1 MIKLSGRAS
10 SYAWRFGMSVKADVA
25 GMELEKLQE
34 EHGKLTPAIV
44 VNAARTEDN
53 PLHPLFDWQDKTAAE
68 AYRHQQAAYIL
79 RNLQIN
85 YIRKDSETDEPQM
98 RRMRV
103 YLNVKEKSVDGGD
116 DDGDDLED
124 GDELPAPKRVYLS
137 SVSVFQ
143 DPHYRSSMLG
153 QAKREL
159 ETWRNRYAAFQEFDS
174 VIREIDVVMKMLV
187 TEVKAAA

>member
-1 MIKLSGRAS
+1 MIKLSGRTS

-174 VIREIDVVMKMLV
+174 VIREIDVVMKTLV